1 MNQLSLQAR
10 ILEMGALRH
19 TPAGLPVLD
28 LILTHESEVIEAGL
42 PRLVQLTIPAKA
54 IGQWGQKLASLPLG
68 AEMRVRGFLAPT
80 RKNSSRLV
88 LHIQQAQF
96 PGGTNTTDLSPSPG
110 ILA

>member
-28 LILTHESEVIEAGL
+28 LILSHESEVMEAGM
-42 PRLVQLTIPAKA
+42 PRRVELTITAKA
-54 IGQWGQKLASLPLG
+54 IGEWGQKLASLPMG
-68 AEMRVRGFLAPT
+68 TEMRVRGFLAPT
-80 RKNSSRLV
+80 RKNSSRLI
-88 LHIQQAQF
+88 LHIQQAEF
-96 PGGTNTTDLSPSPG
+96 PGNLHHKDNRPSSG

>member
-1 MNQLSLQAR
+1 MNQFSLQAR

-42 PRLVQLTIPAKA
+42 PRRVEMTIPAKA
-54 IGQWGQKLASLPLG
+54 VGQWGQKLASLPLG

-88 LHIQQAQF
+88 LHIQQADF
-96 PGGTNTTDLSPSPG
+96 PGRSNTDTPPSPG

>member
-42 PRLVQLTIPAKA
+42 PRRVEMTIPAKA
-54 IGQWGQKLASLPLG
+54 VGQWGQKLASLPLG
-68 AEMRVRGFLAPT
+68 AEMRVSGFLAPT
-80 RKNSSRLV
+80 RKHSSRLV
-88 LHIQQAQF
+88 LHIQQADF
-96 PGGTNTTDLSPSPG
+96 PGRLNTDTPPSPG

>member
-10 ILEMGALRH
+10 ILEMGALRY

-28 LILTHESEVIEAGL
+28 LILSHESEVMEAGM
-42 PRLVQLTIPAKA
+42 PRRVELTISAKA
-54 IGQWGQKLASLPLG
+54 IGEWGQKMASLPVG
-68 AEMRVRGFLAPT
+68 TEMRVRGFLAPT

-88 LHIQQAQF
+88 LHIQQAEF
-96 PGGTNTTDLSPSPG
+96 PGRLRNTDTPPSPG

>member
-42 PRLVQLTIPAKA
+42 PRRVEMTIPAKA
-54 IGQWGQKLASLPLG
+54 VGQWGQKMASLPLG

-88 LHIQQAQF
+88 LHIQQADF
-96 PGGTNTTDLSPSPG
+96 PGRSNTDTPPSPG

>member
-42 PRLVQLTIPAKA
+42 PRRVEMTIPAKA
-54 IGQWGQKLASLPLG
+54 VGQWGQKLASLPLG

-80 RKNSSRLV
+80 RKNSGRLV
-88 LHIQQAQF
+88 LHIQQADF
-96 PGGTNTTDLSPSPG
+96 PGRSTTDTPPSPG

>member
-42 PRLVQLTIPAKA
+42 PRHVQMTIPAKA

-88 LHIQQAQF
+88 LHIQQAEF
-96 PGGTNTTDLSPSPG
+96 PGRSKTSDTPPTPG
-110 ILA
+110 IFA